1 MRIQKAIIN
10 YSYVRDNDLTEV
22 SQLIINKLTGN
33 TYFLNPP
40 VTLIIV
46 QTATDDYSTALVQA
60 KDGTKADTADKNAK
74 RKILEG
80 YLSQLADYV
89 NDTAKGDLV
98 MLEGSGCP
106 LSKVPEPIGILPAPE
121 SFKVSE
127 GDDPGEAKIE
137 FDVVDRASGYVV
149 LYRVVEEG
157 IDTPPDAEWQ
167 RKSLNKATGLITGMQ
182 SGKKYEFKAAA
193 RSAEADE
200 IEQYNF
206 TEPVQKYIQ

>member
-74 RKILEG
+74 RLILEG

-98 MLEGSGCP
+98 MLESSGCP
-106 LSKVPEPIGILPAPE
+106 LSKPPEPIGILPAPE

-137 FDVVDRASGYVV
+137 FDVVDRASGYLV
-149 LYRVVEEG
+149 LYRVVEG
-157 IDTPPDAEWQ
+157 IEVPPDAEWQ
-167 RKSLNKATGLITGMQ
+167 RKHLSKATGMITGLP
-182 SGKKYEFKAAA
+182 SGAKCEFKAAA
-193 RSAEADE
+193 TSPEADE

-206 TEPVQKYIQ
+206 TEPIEKYIQ

>member
-1 MRIQKAIIN
+1 MRIQKAII
-10 YSYVRDNDLTEV
+10 SYAHVRDNDLTEV
-22 SQLIINKLTGN
+22 SQLIVDRLTGN
-33 TYFLNPP
+33 TYFPTPP
-40 VTLIIV
+40 VLLATV
-46 QTATDDYSTALVQA
+46 QTSIDDYSAANIKTQ
-60 KDGTKADTADKNAK
+60 DGTKMDTADKNAK

-80 YLSQLADYV
+80 QLAQLADYV

-98 MLEGSGCP
+98 MLESSGCP

-121 SFKVSE
+121 SFDVSE
-127 GDDPGEAKIE
+127 GEDPGEAKI
-137 FDVVDRASGYVV
+137 DIKVVPKATGYLV

-157 IDTPPDAEWQ
+157 VDTPPDAEWQ
-167 RKSLNKATGLITGMQ
+167 RKSLNKATGLITGLP
-182 SGKKYEFKAAA
+182 SGKKCEFKAAA